1 MQQTTW
7 VSTWSQSQL
16 GQILCDL
23 LKASYERLSIFDS
36 KCSLNV
42 WWIFYRFDH
51 NSQQLLLS
59 WPPSSPWQHQNHNSA
74 RRTQPIELSYYSE
87 ASHLARAELSA
98 FWNRRHDATWRDE
111 PTSSAN
117 MILLSYATSITA
129 HARWTRFNLFTFR
142 PVRCF
147 QHFTHLSR
155 IIITTSGILRRKW
168 GLKRERN

>member
-1 MQQTTW
+1 MT
-7 VSTWSQSQL
+7 
-16 GQILCDL
+16 
-23 LKASYERLSIFDS
+23 LSILSISPNWRLCKLFTYNILRTFVYFWLEMFAQRMMNFPS
-36 KCSLNV
+36 
-42 WWIFYRFDH
+42 FR
-51 NSQQLLLS
+51 SQFTTA
-59 WPPSSPWQHQNHNSA
+59 SSFVTTIVTMTAPKPYNSA